1 MTERQ
6 DKPVAAPFGGV
17 GDPHIA
23 FRRQLAEI
31 LDRVD
36 LTEEQRQQFLIAAS
50 CPCCGAGGLSFSL
63 PLKPGAAPD
72 F

>member
-6 DKPVAAPFGGV
+6 ERPVAVGGSD
-17 GDPHIA
+17 DPHLA

-31 LDRVD
+31 LDRAD
-36 LTEEQRQQFLIAAS
+36 LTEEQRQRFLIAAS

-63 PLKPGAAPD
+63 PLKSRAGPG